1 VKRAC
6 ERVRKGSKEGW
17 GAEGKRSV
25 DKKGEAAE
33 DPYIAELGP
42 LRFEAVDLL
51 EMVSPK
57 KEKAEILV
65 HKPCAVPSRGSS

>member
-17 GAEGKRSV
+17 GVEGKTRE
-25 DKKGEAAE
+25 DQKEGNAAE

-51 EMVSPK
+51 EMVNPK
-57 KEKAEILV
+57 
-65 HKPCAVPSRGSS
+65 P